1 MGWFNV
7 DNEKNLNLEELT
19 EKNLGQINDIEGSS
33 DIISLLALNE
43 ILSKKKLKSM
53 SRLKPEQVSN
63 LVKMHVFAKE
73 YGISLVDNIASLIE
87 ELQISINGL
96 GRKEVGQ
103 LVQRREE
110 VLPVGTKTLTSK
122 DIFR

>member
-1 MGWFNV
+1 M